1 MLHPEFIGVEFPGRF
16 VLSDVILHGIPSLL
30 PGVPG
35 VPRLPS
41 GGYET
46 LFFLIS
52 SFYLIPLK
60 KSMDSRKSNLDKITP
75 LYYS

>member
-1 MLHPEFIGVEFPGRF
+1 MVFPPCCQEF
-16 VLSDVILHGIPSLL
+16 LAY
-30 PGVPG
+30 
-35 VPRLPS
+35 PRLPS